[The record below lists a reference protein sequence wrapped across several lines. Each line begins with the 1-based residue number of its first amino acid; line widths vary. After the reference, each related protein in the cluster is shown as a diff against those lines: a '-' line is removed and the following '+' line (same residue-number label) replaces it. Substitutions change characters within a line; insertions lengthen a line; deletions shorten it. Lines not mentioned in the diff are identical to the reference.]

1 MFTKKKKR
9 ALATFTAA
17 ALLSSIAVPYV
28 VEAAEPTTRQS
39 ISYSMVADPNG
50 PMAEFITNYL
60 NPYFS
65 NAQHVVID
73 GKSFIEL
80 TLTEKAYGFSQL
92 QYADATGKFVD
103 IDVVSSTGEK
113 LEQVRVVRLPLVQ
126 HENGITKIF
135 VNSGELGYG
144 AYTLFFTFNVQKVE
158 APSQINPFTD
168 IDTLYSKDNILA
180 LYAAGITTGTTA
192 TTFSPNANVTRSQF
206 AVMIARALGVT
217 SNNPTPFTD
226 VQNKWFIK
234 EVQALAELGIVTG
247 ATATTF
253 QPGNNVTRQQA
264 ATILYR
270 MLKHKGYKSTTT
282 AASLTFND
290 AAQISDYAKEAIAE
304 LQEKDIMT
312 GSNGYV
318 NPKANLTRAQMAKL
332 LKNTADLVG
341 LLD

>member
-144 AYTLFFTFNVQKVE
+144 AYTLFFTFNV
-158 APSQINPFTD
+158 IN
-168 IDTLYSKDNILA
+168 IA
-180 LYAAGITTGTTA
+180 L
-192 TTFSPNANVTRSQF
+192 N
-206 AVMIARALGVT
+206 
-217 SNNPTPFTD
+217 
-226 VQNKWFIK
+226 
-234 EVQALAELGIVTG
+234 
-247 ATATTF
+247 
-253 QPGNNVTRQQA
+253 
-264 ATILYR
+264 
-270 MLKHKGYKSTTT
+270 
-282 AASLTFND
+282 
-290 AAQISDYAKEAIAE
+290 
-304 LQEKDIMT
+304 
-312 GSNGYV
+312 
-318 NPKANLTRAQMAKL
+318 
-332 LKNTADLVG
+332 
-341 LLD
+341 

>member
-1 MFTKKKKR
+1 
-9 ALATFTAA
+9 
-17 ALLSSIAVPYV
+17 
-28 VEAAEPTTRQS
+28 
-39 ISYSMVADPNG
+39 
-50 PMAEFITNYL
+50 
-60 NPYFS
+60 
-65 NAQHVVID
+65 
-73 GKSFIEL
+73 
-80 TLTEKAYGFSQL
+80 
-92 QYADATGKFVD
+92 
-103 IDVVSSTGEK
+103 
-113 LEQVRVVRLPLVQ
+113 
-126 HENGITKIF
+126 
-135 VNSGELGYG
+135 
-144 AYTLFFTFNVQKVE
+144 
-158 APSQINPFTD
+158 
-168 IDTLYSKDNILA
+168 
-180 LYAAGITTGTTA
+180 
-192 TTFSPNANVTRSQF
+192 
-206 AVMIARALGVT
+206 MIARALGVT

-304 LQEKDIMT
+304 LQAKGIMT